1 MNFGA
6 QGVLAQETLDA
17 IGQSYDFVQE
27 HGPLSGK
34 MFGWLTEEIRST
46 RHEFAEEFCCAPEH
60 IAITQSTTDG
70 CNIVLWGLPWQEGEG
85 LLMTDTEHSGVFA
98 AVAQVAKRHKLD
110 LGIVPVAGRSDQEII
125 DALAKKLTGKTR
137 LFVFSHILWTNGQT
151 LPVKEIIDLCHSR
164 GVLTL
169 VDGAQSAGVL
179 DLNLPASKAD
189 FCALTGHKWLGGP
202 EGVGALFVTAEGLSR
217 IEPTFVGW
225 RSCKVDVRGTPSGW
239 EEGAARFEVATAPIP
254 LLAAMRKALA
264 IRRRHGAA
272 GDRYQ
277 LVLDNATRLIR
288 ALSALNTVQCLS
300 SETPSS
306 GLVSFTVEG
315 FSHRRLCEELENR
328 QIIVRTLPR
337 PDCIRASVHYF
348 SSEDEIDKLVAALAD
363 LTDQHVQ

>member
-17 IGQSYDFVQE
+17 INQSYNFIQE
-27 HGPLSGK
+27 NGPLSGK

-46 RHEFAEEFCCAPEH
+46 RHEFAEEFSCAPEH

-85 LLMTDTEHSGVFA
+85 LLMTDAEHSGVFA
-98 AVAQVAKRHKLD
+98 AVAQVAKRHNLD
-110 LGIVPVAGRSDQEII
+110 LGIIPVAGRSDQEIL
-125 DALAKKLTGKTR
+125 DALDHKLTGKSR
-137 LFVFSHILWTNGQT
+137 LFVFSHILWTTGQT
-151 LPVKEIIDLCHSR
+151 LPVREIIDLCHSR
-164 GVLTL
+164 GVLAL

-179 DLNLPASKAD
+179 DLNLPASGAD

-225 RSCKVDVRGTPSGW
+225 RSCKVDAQGIPSGW

-254 LLAAMRKALA
+254 LLGAMRKALA
-264 IRRRHGAA
+264 IRRRHGTA
-272 GDRYQ
+272 GQRFQ
-277 LVLDNATRLIR
+277 LVLDNAARLSQ
-288 ALSALNTVQCLS
+288 ALSELPQVQCLS
-300 SETPSS
+300 GKTPAS

-315 FSHRRLCEELENR
+315 ASHRHLCQELENR
-328 QIIVRTLPR
+328 QIIVRTIPR
-337 PDCIRASVHYF
+337 PDLIRTSVHYF
-348 SSEDEIDKLVAALAD
+348 TAEDEIKQLVAALAD
-363 LTDQHVQ
+363 LTS